1 MSITRIVQMARKY
14 TDYDMIALH
23 TELPEFPDG
32 RVRLLYVMLTHQPDP
47 PLAAERDVLV
57 LCTSL
62 VQMGLDTHDLVDHDE
77 DGKPADAGAMLARQ
91 LRVLAG
97 DYFSSR
103 FYHLMAQ
110 AGQIG
115 MVRRLGETICEL
127 NRLKMILY
135 TKMKQLGLSAEE
147 YVQLGS
153 EIRAG
158 LFVTFSSLMGGWA
171 GRIWPEMVRLFSRCE
186 LLLAELRRLRRA
198 ERLGGGWGFWHVLQ
212 TGSEED
218 RRRLSLQPE
227 DGVIRQ
233 CLDKYA
239 AADTLAGL
247 LRQSAELLLGLLE
260 RLPSDKLAGELRP
273 LFEPFLAEAGV
284 SQASLARELG

>member
-198 ERLGGGWGFWHVLQ
+198 ERLCGGWGFWHVLQ

>member
-1 MSITRIVQMARKY
+1 MSINRIVQMARKY
-14 TDYDMIALH
+14 TDYDMISLH
-23 TELPEFPDG
+23 TELPDFPDG
-32 RVRLLYVMLTHQPDP
+32 RVRLLYVMLTHQPNP
-47 PLAAERDVLV
+47 PIAADRDILV

-77 DGKPADAGAMLARQ
+77 NGKPAEPGAMLARQ
-91 LRVLAG
+91 LKVLAG

-103 FYHLMAQ
+103 FYHLLAH

-115 MVRRLGETICEL
+115 MVRRIGETICEL

-171 GRIWPEMVRLFSRCE
+171 GRVWPEMVRLFSRCE
-186 LLLAELRRLRRA
+186 LLLQELRRVRRS

-218 RRRLSLQPE
+218 RRKLSLHPE

-260 RLPSDKLAGELRP
+260 RLPSDKLVSELRP

-284 SQASLARELG
+284 SQAPLARELG

>member
-1 MSITRIVQMARKY
+1 MSINRIVQMARKY
-14 TDYDMIALH
+14 TDYDMISLH
-23 TELPEFPDG
+23 TELPDFPDG
-32 RVRLLYVMLTHQPDP
+32 RVRLLYVMLTHQPNP
-47 PLAAERDVLV
+47 PIAADRDILV

-77 DGKPADAGAMLARQ
+77 NGKPAEPGAMLARQ
-91 LRVLAG
+91 LKVLAG

-103 FYHLMAQ
+103 FYHLLAH

-115 MVRRLGETICEL
+115 MVRRIGETICEL

-171 GRIWPEMVRLFSRCE
+171 GRVWPEMVRLFSRCE
-186 LLLAELRRLRRA
+186 LLLQELRRVRRS

-218 RRRLSLQPE
+218 RRKLSLHPE
-227 DGVIRQ
+227 DGIIRQ

-247 LRQSAELLLGLLE
+247 LRQSAELLFGLLE
-260 RLPSDKLAGELRP
+260 RLPSDKLVSELRP
-273 LFEPFLAEAGV
+273 LFEPFLAEAGT

>member
-1 MSITRIVQMARKY
+1 MSINRIVQMARKY
-14 TDYDMIALH
+14 TDYDMISLH
-23 TELPEFPDG
+23 TELPDFPDG
-32 RVRLLYVMLTHQPDP
+32 RVRLLYVMLTHQPNP
-47 PLAAERDVLV
+47 PIAADRDILV

-77 DGKPADAGAMLARQ
+77 NGKPTDAGAMLARQ
-91 LRVLAG
+91 LKVLAG

-103 FYHLMAQ
+103 FYHLLAH

-115 MVRRLGETICEL
+115 MVRRIGETICEL

-171 GRIWPEMVRLFSRCE
+171 GRVWPEMVRLFSRCE
-186 LLLAELRRLRRA
+186 LLLQELRRVRRS

-218 RRRLSLQPE
+218 RRKLSLHPE
-227 DGVIRQ
+227 DGIIRQ

-247 LRQSAELLLGLLE
+247 LRQSAELLFGLLE
-260 RLPSDKLAGELRP
+260 RLPSDKLVSELRP
-273 LFEPFLAEAGV
+273 LFEPFLAEAGT